1 MIEPQAISSVIFD
14 FAGTLC
20 FGRYFE
26 PLGQES
32 LDAIGSLIF
41 GDSCAEWADPW
52 MKGDLTSQDVASYL
66 SEHLT
71 ESEEVILSALR
82 QGCSNMTFNP
92 VVHDFAM
99 KQREAGR
106 KTALVTANMD
116 VFSEVVVP
124 SHGLDAVFDIVFNTA
139 DHRTLDKSILWRKAF
154 GAFGPEFSFATSV
167 LIDDSPRM
175 VSLFRSLGGHAY
187 QYEGDPA
194 LQVWLEETGLAN
206 EMQNRPVEAIR
217 R

>member
-1 MIEPQAISSVIFD
+1 MIDPTQIDSIIFD

-32 LDAIGSLIF
+32 LDAVGTLIF
-41 GDSCAEWADPW
+41 GDSSPRWADPW
-52 MKGDLTSQDVASYL
+52 MKGDLTSQDIASYL

-71 ESEEVILSALR
+71 HSEEDILSALR
-82 QGCSNMTFNP
+82 HGCSNMTFNP
-92 VVHDFAM
+92 VVHGFALE
-99 KQREAGR
+99 QREAGR

-124 SHGLDAVFDIVFNTA
+124 AHELHSVFDLVLNTS
-139 DHRTLDKSILWRKAF
+139 DHRTLDKSILWHKAL
-154 GAFGPEFSFATSV
+154 GVFGPGFSFATSV

-175 VSLFRSLGGHAY
+175 ITLFRSLGGHAY

-194 LQVWLEETGLAN
+194 FQAWLEETGFTE
-206 EMQNRPVEAIR
+206 EMQNQ
-217 R
+217 

>member
-1 MIEPQAISSVIFD
+1 MIDPVQIDSIIFD

-32 LDAIGSLIF
+32 LDAIGALIF
-41 GDSCAEWADPW
+41 GDSSPRWATPW
-52 MKGDLTSQDVASYL
+52 MKGDLTSHDIASYL

-71 ESEEVILSALR
+71 HSGEEILSALR
-82 QGCSNMTFNP
+82 HGCSNMTFNP
-92 VVHDFAM
+92 VVHGFALE
-99 KQREAGR
+99 QRKAGR

-124 SHGLDAVFDIVFNTA
+124 AHELHSVFDLVLNTS
-139 DHRTLDKSILWRKAF
+139 DHRTLDKSILWRKAL
-154 GAFGPEFSFATSV
+154 GTFGPEFSFATSV

-175 VSLFRSLGGHAY
+175 ISRFRSLGGHAY

-194 LQVWLEETGLAN
+194 FQAWLDDTGFTEER
-206 EMQNRPVEAIR
+206 QNQ
-217 R
+217 